1 MKLATSD
8 WDSGTGQD
16 ENSTGLIEVYYDHC
30 KSFDTCIG
38 FYENGR

>member
-8 WDSGTGQD
+8 WDSGTGRD
-16 ENSTGLIEVYYDHC
+16 ENSTGLIEVYNHC